1 MKHYVNINKSLE
13 YTNLEEL
20 LSRDIDD
27 LQLLL

>member
-1 MKHYVNINKSLE
+1 MKHYVIINKSLE

>member
-1 MKHYVNINKSLE
+1 MKHYVNISKSLE